1 MHFFEVLIFIST
13 FALCFGALFAGRRI
27 GARVRARNWAQ
38 EVVPGSEHISMLQG
52 ALLALLGLLLGFS
65 FSAASSR
72 FAERQQLVVREANA
86 MGTAFLRLDLL
97 QPADRAPL
105 QDLLRTYAQ
114 SRMQLAT
121 SSPDSTAAWNTA
133 LEATQR
139 HIWAAA
145 VPAVQQHPDTIRPVL
160 DPLNDMFDLHAER
173 KAVAERHLPTEVL
186 VVLALS
192 AFTTLFVIGFGTTLT
207 NDRFPIF
214 SIALAL
220 LIALAL
226 WATID
231 LDYPRRGFIRLDPQP
246 LIDVVASMQS
256 PQASPLARPLATP
269 PTNTLP

>member
-27 GARVRARNWAQ
+27 GARVRARSWAE

-65 FSAASSR
+65 FSAASAR

-86 MGTAFLRLDLL
+86 IGTAFLRLDLV
-97 QPADRAPL
+97 QPENRAPL
-105 QDLLRTYAQ
+105 QALLRSYAQ
-114 SRMQLAT
+114 SRLQLAT
-121 SSPDSTAAWNTA
+121 TSPERVGEWNTA
-133 LEATQR
+133 LETTQR
-139 HIWAAA
+139 QIWAAA
-145 VPAVQQHPDTIRPVL
+145 VPAVQASPDTIRPVL
-160 DPLNDMFDLHAER
+160 DPLNEVFDLHAER
-173 KAVAERHLPTEVL
+173 KAASERHLPTEVL

-246 LIDVVASMQS
+246 VIDLAASMQAAV
-256 PQASPLARPLATP
+256 ASQLANPSA
-269 PTNTLP
+269 NTLP

>member
-1 MHFFEVLIFIST
+1 MHFFEALIFIST

-65 FSAASSR
+65 FSAASAR
-72 FAERQQLVVREANA
+72 YAERQQLVVREANA
-86 MGTAFLRLDLL
+86 VGTAFLRLDLL
-97 QPADRAPL
+97 RPEDRGPL
-105 QDLLRTYAQ
+105 QTLLRSYAQ
-114 SRMQLAT
+114 SRLNLAT
-121 SSPDSTAAWNTA
+121 TSPSRIAEWNAA
-133 LEATQR
+133 LEATQSQ
-139 HIWAAA
+139 IWTAV
-145 VPAVQQHPDTIRPVL
+145 VPAAQANPHATLAVLNPV
-160 DPLNDMFDLHAER
+160 NEMFDLHAER
-173 KAVAERHLPTEVL
+173 KAASERHLPTEVL

-192 AFTTLFVIGFGTTLT
+192 AFTTLFVIGFGTALSH
-207 NDRFPIF
+207 DRFPIF

-246 LIDVVASMQS
+246 FIDLVASMQAPDPNPRPS
-256 PQASPLARPLATP
+256 P
-269 PTNTLP
+269 